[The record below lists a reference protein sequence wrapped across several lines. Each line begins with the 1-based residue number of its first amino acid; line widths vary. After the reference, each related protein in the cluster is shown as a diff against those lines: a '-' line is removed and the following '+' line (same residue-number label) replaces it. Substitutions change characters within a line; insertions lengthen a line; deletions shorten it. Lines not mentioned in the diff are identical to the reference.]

1 MPTKIIQNFTLKQF
15 HSLPIFFKRIKRNLN
30 QYKENDNKINN
41 QIPAWLYKL
50 TWVNY
55 FLGINTLREKYWQ
68 KQWKAFSC
76 TRNSILVW
84 IFKSWVPVCTMMR
97 KMTAS
102 IGWMSCRNAR
112 CLLEKMLKEEKW
124 WPWPGLI
131 PRFIWFSCCSR
142 WRMSWL
148 MSWLIVWKN
157 KIGNILPVNKW
168 LVLGWGTLS
177 ISKKYLTSWKRRL
190 SSLRNILKKK
200 IPFKGSRC

>member
-1 MPTKIIQNFTLKQF
+1 MPTKKIQNFTPKQF

-55 FLGINTLREKYWQ
+55 FLGTNTLRKKYWQ

-76 TRNSILVW
+76 TRNSFHVW

-97 KMTAS
+97 KMIAS
-102 IGWMSCRNAR
+102 IGWMSCPNAR
-112 CLLEKMLKEEKW
+112 CLLEKMLKKEKW
-124 WPWPGLI
+124 WPWRGLI
-131 PRFIWFSCCSR
+131 PCFIWFSCCSR

-157 KIGNILPVNKW
+157 KIGNILLQSKW
-168 LVLGWGTLS
+168 LLLEWGTLS

-190 SSLRNILKKK
+190 SSLRNILNKK